1 MSDFPMS
8 DAIANS
14 WEDYRETIQK
24 AMEGELDPQAIEFAR
39 ASFYFGSLAT
49 LSVLEAIS
57 DNGTTIAVSVAL
69 QGLRQEVEGFISG
82 QATPLN

>member
-8 DAIANS
+8 EAIAHS
-14 WEDYRETIQK
+14 WEDYQESILK
-24 AMEGELDPQAIEFAR
+24 AMAIDPQAVEFAR

-49 LSVLEAIS
+49 ISVLEAIA
-57 DNGTTIAVSVAL
+57 DNGSAMAMTVAL
-69 QGLRQEVEGFISG
+69 KGLRQEVEGFISG